1 MPEKKVKTITP
12 MVPNFIRIS
21 EVKSLSGGGTIDIKD
36 FTDEELR
43 QIGKDWTDALIRNAK
58 QRRLQLS

>member
-1 MPEKKVKTITP
+1 